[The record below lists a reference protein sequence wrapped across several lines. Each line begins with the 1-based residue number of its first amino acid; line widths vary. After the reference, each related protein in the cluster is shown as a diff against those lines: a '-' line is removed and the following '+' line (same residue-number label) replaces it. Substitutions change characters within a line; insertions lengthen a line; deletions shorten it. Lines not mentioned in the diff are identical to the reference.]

1 MATASHTRSS
11 PYGCTRA
18 LLCPCFSNGQP
29 NDAALIEPP
38 RRIPLSD
45 SAQHAQKKLQLACVC
60 SVFFMVAE
68 VVGGFLAG
76 SLAIM
81 ADAAHLL
88 SDVAAFCISLFA
100 IWTSTRPPTN
110 RLSFGFQRTEVI
122 GAVTSVLVLWA
133 LTGVLVYAVVNR
145 FIECL
150 EPNPPE
156 HVDGK
161 LMFIVA
167 CIGLL
172 VNLVLMQILGHG
184 HSHGGGAHGHS
195 HNGVGSHGHSHGGG
209 HTHVHGHTDQERGFV
224 DTHSGVDIQGHSH
237 GGELLDDDHEDHHRY
252 SENEGIYHRLSPR
265 KHGHTHRERNSHGH
279 GHEQRKHSFGGDLE
293 VAQLDGAEK
302 PTTKMNME
310 NLNIRS
316 AYIHALGDFIQSI
329 GVCIAGGLI
338 WLKPE
343 WQIANPIATFI
354 FSALVLFTTVGIVR
368 DSLHI
373 LMEGSPEGINTEDI
387 EFGLRACSS
396 VVGAHDLHIWS
407 LSAGLS
413 SLSVHI
419 VADDVEVALH
429 ATQRYLLS
437 KGITHSTIQTEKTS
451 SLYPHNCASDLK
463 CGQVLVA
470 AAQTLG

>member
-18 LLCPCFSNGQP
+18 VLCPCFSNGQP

-60 SVFFMVAE
+60 SIFFMVAE

-88 SDVAAFCISLFA
+88 SDVAAFCISLFV

-122 GAVTSVLVLWA
+122 GADTSVQVLWA
-133 LTGVLVYAVVNR
+133 LTGVLVYAAVNR

-156 HVDGK
+156 HVNGK

-172 VNLVLMQILGHG
+172 VNLLLMQILGHG
-184 HSHGGGAHGHS
+184 HSHGAGAHGHS
-195 HNGVGSHGHSHGGG
+195 HNGV
-209 HTHVHGHTDQERGFV
+209 
-224 DTHSGVDIQGHSH
+224 DTHSGVVIQGHSH

-252 SENEGIYHRLSPR
+252 SGNEGIYHRLSPR
-265 KHGHTHRERNSHGH
+265 KHGHTHRERHSHGH
-279 GHEQRKHSFGGDLE
+279 GHEHGKHSFGGDLE

-302 PTTKMNME
+302 PTTKKNME
-310 NLNIRS
+310 NLNIR
-316 AYIHALGDFIQSI
+316 
-329 GVCIAGGLI
+329 
-338 WLKPE
+338 W
-343 WQIANPIATFI
+343 
-354 FSALVLFTTVGIVR
+354 
-368 DSLHI
+368 
-373 LMEGSPEGINTEDI
+373 
-387 EFGLRACSS
+387 
-396 VVGAHDLHIWS
+396 AHL
-407 LSAGLS
+407 A
-413 SLSVHI
+413 
-419 VADDVEVALH
+419 
-429 ATQRYLLS
+429 
-437 KGITHSTIQTEKTS
+437 
-451 SLYPHNCASDLK
+451 
-463 CGQVLVA
+463 
-470 AAQTLG
+470 